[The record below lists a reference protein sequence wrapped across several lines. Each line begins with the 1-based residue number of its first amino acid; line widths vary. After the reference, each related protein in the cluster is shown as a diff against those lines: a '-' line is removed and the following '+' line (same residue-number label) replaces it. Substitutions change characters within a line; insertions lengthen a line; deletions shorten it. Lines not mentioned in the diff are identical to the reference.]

1 MRSGIEK
8 RRVGITVR
16 LVILSGLLAVLS
28 TSGVQAQF
36 PPPPKLPAGSPQAAG
51 QQIFATRCASCHG
64 TNAMGG
70 EFAPAIVDRV
80 PLRTDDELVK
90 LLHNGI
96 PSSGMPPF
104 PDIVDQDRAHLISF
118 LRTLKPFWG
127 TVAERASVTL
137 EGGKTLQ
144 GTALNRSASDMQVL
158 GDDHQ
163 LYLLRKTES
172 GEYRVVTS
180 QADWPSYNGQTTGSR
195 YSELTQITG
204 NNVSRLQAKW
214 IFTLPGARSVQATP
228 IVAAGVMYVTYV
240 NECYA
245 LDAGSGRQIWHYQ
258 RSRTQGLVGNAV
270 SGANRG
276 VAVAGDKVFMVTDND
291 HLIALNRITGALAWE
306 TPLADWHSNYN
317 ATGAPLVVGTMVISG
332 TSGGDEGARG
342 FVAAFDQSSGKEL
355 WRFWTVPKRGEPGS
369 ETWQGPGIDHP
380 GGATWMTGTYDKDLD
395 TIYWPVGNP
404 GDDLIGDVRP
414 GDNLYTDSVVALDP
428 NTGKLKWYFQFTPHD
443 VHDYDAMAPPS
454 LIDAMWEGKPRK
466 LMVQANRNGFLYVLD
481 RTNGKFLLGRAF
493 TTKLTW
499 ATGLTPEGRPI
510 LAPGHE
516 ATPEGTPVCPW
527 LNGATNW
534 YSASWN
540 PLTSLYYVQTN
551 DKCGIFT
558 RTDMP
563 FQLGH
568 GYMGGSFSPDPADPG
583 RRVLRAFD
591 IQTGKAVWELPQT
604 GASDSFGGVLST
616 AGGVVLFGADDGS
629 FAAADAKTGKPLW
642 SFQTSQTPHS
652 SPMTYMFDHEQY
664 VAVAMGS
671 NIIAFGL
678 PN

>member
-1 MRSGIEK
+1 
-8 RRVGITVR
+8 
-16 LVILSGLLAVLS
+16 
-28 TSGVQAQF
+28 
-36 PPPPKLPAGSPQAAG
+36 
-51 QQIFATRCASCHG
+51 
-64 TNAMGG
+64 
-70 EFAPAIVDRV
+70 
-80 PLRTDDELVK
+80 
-90 LLHNGI
+90 
-96 PSSGMPPF
+96 
-104 PDIVDQDRAHLISF
+104 
-118 LRTLKPFWG
+118 
-127 TVAERASVTL
+127 
-137 EGGKTLQ
+137 
-144 GTALNRSASDMQVL
+144 LNRSATDMQLL

-163 LYLLRKTES
+163 LYLLRKAES
-172 GEYRVVTS
+172 GKYRVVTS

-195 YSELTQITG
+195 YSELTQIT
-204 NNVSRLQAKW
+204 NTNVSRLQPKW
-214 IFTLPGARSVQATP
+214 IFSLPGARSVQATP
-228 IVAAGVMYVTYV
+228 IVAGGVMYVTYV

-276 VAVAGDKVFMVTDND
+276 VAIAGDKVFMVTDNA

-317 ATGAPLVVGTMVISG
+317 ATGAPLVVGSMVISG

-342 FVAAFDQSSGKEL
+342 FVVAFEQSSGKEL
-355 WRFWTVPKRGEPGS
+355 WRFWTSPKRGEPGS

-404 GDDLIGDVRP
+404 GDDLIGDARQ

-428 NTGKLKWYFQFTPHD
+428 KTGKLKWYFQFTPHD

-454 LIDAMWEGKPRK
+454 LIDAMWDGKPRK

-481 RTNGKFLLGRAF
+481 RTDGRFLFGRPY

-510 LAPGHE
+510 VAPGHDP
-516 ATPEGTPVCPW
+516 TSEGTQACPW
-527 LNGATNW
+527 LNGASNW

-591 IQTGKAVWELPQT
+591 IHTGKAVWELPQT
-604 GASDSFGGVLST
+604 GASESFGGVLST
-616 AGGVVLFGADDGS
+616 AGGVVLYGADDGA
-629 FAAADAKTGKPLW
+629 FAVADAKTGKPLW
-642 SFQTSQTPHS
+642 SFQTSESPHS

-678 PN
+678 PE

>member
-1 MRSGIEK
+1 MRSLPGVWKAAMWI
-8 RRVGITVR
+8 G
-16 LVILSGLLAVLS
+16 LMQFLLATAVH
-28 TSGVQAQF
+28 GQGG
-36 PPPPKLPAGSPQAAG
+36 PPLPPLPPGSPQAAG
-51 QQIFATRCASCHG
+51 RQIFVTRCASCHG
-64 TNAMGG
+64 TNAGGG
-70 EFAPAIVDRV
+70 EFAPSILERV
-80 PLRTDDELVK
+80 PLRSDDELVK
-90 LLHNGI
+90 LLHSGL
-96 PSSGMPPF
+96 PTSGMPPF
-104 PDIVDQDRAHLISF
+104 PDVVGQDRANLISY

-127 TVAERASVTL
+127 TAAERATVTL
-137 EGGKTLQ
+137 ESGKTLQ
-144 GTALNRSASDMQVL
+144 GTALNRSAKDMQLL

-180 QADWPSYNGQTTGSR
+180 QADWPSYNGQTVGSR
-195 YSELTQITG
+195 YSELTQIT
-204 NNVSRLQAKW
+204 NANVSRLQPKW
-214 IFTLPGARSVQATP
+214 IYTVSGVRGLQATP
-228 IVAAGVMYVTYV
+228 VVVAGVMYITYV
-240 NECYA
+240 NQCYA

-258 RSRTQGLVGNAV
+258 RALTQGLVGNAV

-276 VAVAGDKVFMVTDND
+276 VAVAGEKVFMVTDND

-306 TPLADWHSNYN
+306 TPLADWHNNYN
-317 ATGAPLVVGTMVISG
+317 ATAAPLVVGSMVISG

-342 FVAAFDQSSGKEL
+342 FVAAFDQASGKEL

-369 ETWQGPGIDHP
+369 ETWQGTGIDHP
-380 GGATWMTGTYDKDLD
+380 GGGTWMTGTYDKELD
-395 TIYWPVGNP
+395 TLYWPVGNP
-404 GDDLIGDVRP
+404 GDDLIGDDRK

-454 LIDAMWEGKPRK
+454 LIDAEWEGKPRK
-466 LMVQANRNGFLYVLD
+466 LMVQANRNGFFYVLD
-481 RTNGKFLLGRAF
+481 RTNGKFLLGRQY
-493 TTKLTW
+493 TKKLTW

-510 LAPGHE
+510 VAPGQE
-516 ATPEGTPVCPW
+516 PTPEGTKVCPW

-568 GYMGGSFSPDPADPG
+568 GYMGGSNSPDPADPG

-591 IQTGKAVWELPQT
+591 IKTGKPAWELSQTGPGDT
-604 GASDSFGGVLST
+604 FGGVLST
-616 AGGVVLFGADDGS
+616 AGGVVFYGADDGA

-642 SFQTSQTPHS
+642 SFQTSEPPHA
-652 SPMTYMFDHEQY
+652 SPMTYMFDNQQY
-664 VAVAMGS
+664 VAVAMGP

-678 PN
+678 PD

>member
-1 MRSGIEK
+1 MRSLPGVWK
-8 RRVGITVR
+8 AAMWVS
-16 LVILSGLLAVLS
+16 LMQFLLATAVH
-28 TSGVQAQF
+28 GQGG
-36 PPPPKLPAGSPQAAG
+36 PPLPPLPPGSPQAAG
-51 QQIFATRCASCHG
+51 RQIFVTRCASCHG
-64 TNAMGG
+64 TNAGGG
-70 EFAPAIVDRV
+70 EFAPSILERV
-80 PLRTDDELVK
+80 PLRSDDELLK

-96 PSSGMPPF
+96 TTAGMPAF
-104 PDIVDQDRAHLISF
+104 PDVAGQDRANLISF

-137 EGGKTLQ
+137 EGGKLLQ
-144 GTALNRSASDMQVL
+144 GTALNRSDKDMQIL

-172 GEYRVVTS
+172 GEYRVATS
-180 QADWPSYNGQTTGSR
+180 QADWPSYNGQTVGSR
-195 YSELTQITG
+195 YSELTQITSA
-204 NNVSRLQAKW
+204 NVSGLRPKW
-214 IFTLPGARSVQATP
+214 IYTVSGVRGLQATP
-228 IVAAGVMYVTYV
+228 VVVAGVMYITYV
-240 NECYA
+240 NQCYA

-258 RSRTQGLVGNAV
+258 RSLTQGLVGNAV

-276 VAVAGDKVFMVTDND
+276 VAVAGDKVFMVTDNA

-306 TPLADWHSNYN
+306 APLADWHNNYN
-317 ATGAPLVVGTMVISG
+317 ATGAPLIVGSMVISG

-342 FVAAFDQSSGKEL
+342 FVVAFDQASGKEL
-355 WRFWTVPKRGEPGS
+355 WRFWTSPKRGEPGS
-369 ETWQGPGIDHP
+369 ETWQGTGIEHP
-380 GGATWMTGTYDKDLD
+380 GGGTWMTGTYDKELD
-395 TIYWPVGNP
+395 TLYWPVGNP
-404 GDDLIGDVRP
+404 GDDLIGDDRK

-454 LIDAMWEGKPRK
+454 LVDAEWAGKPRK
-466 LMVQANRNGFLYVLD
+466 LMVQANRNGFFYVLD
-481 RTNGKFLLGRAF
+481 RTNGKFLLGRQY
-493 TTKLTW
+493 TKKLTW

-510 LAPGHE
+510 VAPGQE
-516 ATPEGTPVCPW
+516 PTPQGTKGCPW
-527 LNGATNW
+527 LNGASNW

-563 FQLGH
+563 FQLGR
-568 GYMGGSFSPDPADPG
+568 GYMGGSNSPDPEDPG

-591 IQTGKAVWELPQT
+591 IQTGKPAWELPQAGPGDT
-604 GASDSFGGVLST
+604 FGGVLST
-616 AGGVVLFGADDGS
+616 AGGVVFYGADDGA

-642 SFQTSQTPHS
+642 GFQTNEAPHA
-652 SPMTYMFDHEQY
+652 SPMTYMFDHQQY
-664 VAVAMGS
+664 VAVAVGP

-678 PN
+678 PD

>member
-1 MRSGIEK
+1 
-8 RRVGITVR
+8 
-16 LVILSGLLAVLS
+16 
-28 TSGVQAQF
+28 
-36 PPPPKLPAGSPQAAG
+36 
-51 QQIFATRCASCHG
+51 
-64 TNAMGG
+64 
-70 EFAPAIVDRV
+70 
-80 PLRTDDELVK
+80 
-90 LLHNGI
+90 
-96 PSSGMPPF
+96 
-104 PDIVDQDRAHLISF
+104 
-118 LRTLKPFWG
+118 
-127 TVAERASVTL
+127 
-137 EGGKTLQ
+137 
-144 GTALNRSASDMQVL
+144 MQLL

-195 YSELTQITG
+195 YSDLTQITSA
-204 NNVSRLQAKW
+204 NASRLQPNGS
-214 IFTLPGARSVQATP
+214 LPCLTP
-228 IVAAGVMYVTYV
+228 AAAGDSHRCRWGDVCDLCQRVLCARCRQWTPDM
-240 NECYA
+240 A
-245 LDAGSGRQIWHYQ
+245 LPALPH
-258 RSRTQGLVGNAV
+258 QGLVGNAV

-276 VAVAGDKVFMVTDND
+276 VAVAGDRVFMVTDNA
-291 HLIALNRITGALAWE
+291 HLIALNRITGALAVGDAVGR
-306 TPLADWHSNYN
+306 LASQLQRHRR
-317 ATGAPLVVGTMVISG
+317 PLVVGSMVISG

-355 WRFWTVPKRGEPGS
+355 WRFWTVPKPGEPGS

-380 GGATWMTGTYDKDLD
+380 GGATWMTGTYDKELD
-395 TIYWPVGNP
+395 TLYWPVGNP
-404 GDDLIGDVRP
+404 GDDLIGDARP

-466 LMVQANRNGFLYVLD
+466 LMVQANRNGFFYVLD
-481 RTNGKFLLGRAF
+481 RTNGKFLLGRPY

-510 LAPGHE
+510 VAPGQEPTH
-516 ATPEGTPVCPW
+516 EGTPVCPW
-527 LNGATNW
+527 LNGASNW

-568 GYMGGSFSPDPADPG
+568 GYMGGSFSADPADPG

-604 GASDSFGGVLST
+604 GSAESLGGVLST
-616 AGGVVLFGADDGS
+616 AGGVVLYGADDGT

-642 SFQTSQTPHS
+642 SFQTSQSPHA
-652 SPMTYMFDHEQY
+652 SPMTYMFDHQQY

-678 PN
+678 PD

>member
-1 MRSGIEK
+1 LSIG
-8 RRVGITVR
+8 VVR
-16 LVILSGLLAVLS
+16 
-28 TSGVQAQF
+28 AQG
-36 PPPPKLPAGSPQAAG
+36 PPPPPLLAGSPQAG
-51 QQIFATRCASCHG
+51 RQVFQTRCASCHG
-64 TNAMGG
+64 TNAAGG
-70 EFAPAIVDRV
+70 EFAPGIVDRV
-80 PLRTDDELVK
+80 PLRSDAELVK

-104 PDIVDQDRAHLISF
+104 PDIVDQDRANLISF
-118 LRTLKPFWG
+118 LRTLKPFYG
-127 TVAERASVTL
+127 SAAERASVKL
-137 EGGKTLQ
+137 EDGKTLQ
-144 GTALNRSASDMQVL
+144 GTALSRAASDMQLL

-180 QADWPSYNGQTTGSR
+180 QADWPSYNGQTVGSR
-195 YSELTQITG
+195 YSELTQIAG

-214 IFTLPGARSVQATP
+214 IFTIHGARSLQTTP

-245 LDAGSGRQIWHYQ
+245 LDAGSGRQVWHYQ
-258 RSRTQGLVGNAV
+258 RPRTQGLVGNAV

-306 TPLADWHSNYN
+306 KPLADWHNNYN
-317 ATGAPLVVGTMVISG
+317 ATGAPLVVGSMVISG

-342 FVAAFDQSSGKEL
+342 FVAAFDQSSGREL
-355 WRFWTVPKRGEPGS
+355 WRFWTTPKPGEPGS
-369 ETWQGPGIDHP
+369 ETWQGPGINHP
-380 GGATWMTGTYDKDLD
+380 GGATWMTGTYDKELD

-404 GDDLIGDVRP
+404 GDDLIGDARL

-428 NTGKLKWYFQFTPHD
+428 KTGKLKWYFQFTPHD

-454 LIDAMWEGKPRK
+454 LIDALWDGKPRK
-466 LMVQANRNGFLYVLD
+466 LMVQANRNGFFYVLD
-481 RTNGKFLLGRAF
+481 RTNGKFLLGRPY

-510 LAPGHE
+510 VAPGHE
-516 ATPEGTPVCPW
+516 PTHEGTPVCPW

-568 GYMGGSFSPDPADPG
+568 GYMGGSFSPDPAHPG

-591 IQTGKAVWELPQT
+591 IQTGKPVWELPQT

-616 AGGVVLFGADDGS
+616 AGGVVFFGADDDAFS
-629 FAAADAKTGKPLW
+629 AADAKTGKLLW
-642 SFQTSQTPHS
+642 SFQTSQSPHA